1 MEKPIFKPLK
11 KSRLYE
17 DIVDQI
23 KKLIIQGKL
32 QPSDKLSSERDL
44 AKMFNVGRPT
54 VREAIRT
61 LSMMGLVEVNHG
73 QKGTII
79 KNFAID
85 PYLESV
91 RDQMSL
97 MLEMK
102 KATIQQLTEVRGA
115 LDNRIALLSAER
127 ATKDQLK
134 GMEDILK
141 EMELCTNDTNAY
153 LNKAIEFHKV
163 MSLSTNNPIFYAIWS
178 AFFDLIIDLYEEL
191 LDRIGGDV
199 RYRLYLTNLEV
210 FKSILTKDPK
220 KIRAA
225 MSRHLE
231 LQEEI
236 LTLDKGESA

>member
-23 KKLIIQGKL
+23 KTLIIQGKL
-32 QPSDKLSSERDL
+32 KPSDKLSSERDL
-44 AKMFNVGRPT
+44 ANMFNVGRPT

-102 KATIQQLTEVRGA
+102 KTTIQQLTEVRGA

-127 ATKDQLK
+127 ATKGQLK
-134 GMEDILK
+134 EMEDILK
-141 EMELCTNDTNAY
+141 EMEFCTNDTNAY

-163 MSLSTNNPIFYAIWS
+163 MSLSTNNPIFFAIWS
-178 AFFDLIIDLYEEL
+178 AFFDLIIVLYEEL
-191 LDRIGGDV
+191 LNRIGGDILK
-199 RYRLYLTNLEV
+199 RLYSTNLEV
-210 FKSILTKDPK
+210 FKAILIKDTI
-220 KIRAA
+220 KIHAA
-225 MSRHLE
+225 MAQHLE
-231 LQEEI
+231 LQNEI
-236 LTLDKGESA
+236 LTLDLRDSI

>member
-17 DIVDQI
+17 NIVDQI

-32 QPSDKLSSERDL
+32 KPSDKLPSERDL
-44 AKMFNVGRPT
+44 AKRFNVGRPT

-73 QKGTII
+73 QKGTIVN
-79 KNFAID
+79 KFTLD
-85 PYLESV
+85 PYVESF

-97 MLEMK
+97 ILEMK

-127 ATKDQLK
+127 ATKIQLREMK
-134 GMEDILK
+134 NILK
-141 EMELCTNDTNAY
+141 EMEFCTNNTKAY
-153 LNKAIEFHKV
+153 LIKAVEFHKA
-163 MSLSTNNPIFYAIWS
+163 MSLSANNPIFYAIWS

>member
-225 MSRHLE
+225 MARHLE
-231 LQEEI
+231 LQEDI
-236 LTLDKGESA
+236 LTRDKGESA

>member
-1 MEKPIFKPLK
+1 MDENLLKPLK

-32 QPSDKLSSERDL
+32 KPSDKLPSERDL
-44 AKMFNVGRPT
+44 AKIFNVGRPT
-54 VREAIRT
+54 VRDAIRT
-61 LSMMGLVEVNHG
+61 LSLMGLVEVNHG
-73 QKGTII
+73 MKGTIV

-85 PYLESV
+85 PYMESV

-102 KATIQQLTEVRGA
+102 KATIQQLTEARGA

-134 GMEDILK
+134 GMENILK
-141 EMELCTNDTNAY
+141 EMEPCTNDTNAY

-225 MSRHLE
+225 MARHLE